1 MKLQIRFFAN
11 LYNFLIEDYPL
22 QPNKE
27 NIIKLSKSLF
37 KNSAEVNFLLQN
49 IHILDLPYCEPNRV
63 EAIKDILKLYIL
75 KSDKLN
81 INIPK
86 FKYKIRYD
94 KFLKQHVT
102 EKILQPPIKELDT
115 SYVLFRNYSPQELT
129 ILREKG
135 NNLLFFNSKL
145 CEVIKLLNFINQFF
159 VVDHSKVSY
168 CILDI
173 ASRFYD
179 EEDLKIFLDSEIDIE
194 LNYIGI
200 ITNHEC
206 KNLDS
211 FINSKQVAYNRFL
224 ILYHEAFKS
233 FDKKELTILFKACSN
248 NNNLVK
254 SLILCPNS
262 LTLEQCIKNIEN
274 YIELHQTLIKAPI
287 CLKKYTNEKIT
298 LEILSIS

>member
-22 QPNKE
+22 QPNF
-27 NIIKLSKSLF
+27 LF
-37 KNSAEVNFLLQN
+37 KNSAEVNFILQN

-224 ILYHEAFKS
+224 ILYHEAF
-233 FDKKELTILFKACSN
+233 N
-248 NNNLVK
+248 
-254 SLILCPNS
+254 
-262 LTLEQCIKNIEN
+262 
-274 YIELHQTLIKAPI
+274 
-287 CLKKYTNEKIT
+287 
-298 LEILSIS
+298 